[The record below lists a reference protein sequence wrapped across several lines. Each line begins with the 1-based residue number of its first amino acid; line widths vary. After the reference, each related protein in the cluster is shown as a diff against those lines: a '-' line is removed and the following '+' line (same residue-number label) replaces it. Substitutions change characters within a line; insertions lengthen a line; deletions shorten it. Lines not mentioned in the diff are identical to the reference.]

1 MVKGYQGRPPSC
13 RPRGGWRP
21 DYSVIEGLFEASPQ
35 MYKGFNI
42 LAGKALYLA
51 LFDRRTARRLHV
63 MGRSMKKCGHKNW
76 GGGGQR

>member
-1 MVKGYQGRPPSC
+1 MVKGYQGRPPLC

-35 MYKGFNI
+35 MYKWFNI

-63 MGRSMKKCGHKNW
+63 MGRTMKKSGHKNW
-76 GGGGQR
+76 GGGGKR

>member
-1 MVKGYQGRPPSC
+1 MAKRRPANIDVDVCQSLLDANPETFNGYS
-13 RPRGGWRP
+13 
-21 DYSVIEGLFEASPQ
+21 
-35 MYKGFNI
+35 I